1 VYGRIFGNVS
11 AKNTVYTP
19 YIWSFPWLDRPF
31 LVKLCQ
37 LANFGSISPTTS
49 PFWELKVVLDGFFF
63 NLPEMKAGG
72 KTQWVARNRISKTR
86 QGSKSAII
94 AHTLHHSV
102 PCRFNRA

>member
-1 VYGRIFGNVS
+1 M
-11 AKNTVYTP
+11 TEP
-19 YIWSFPWLDRPF
+19 PFPSQIVPISH
-31 LVKLCQ
+31 
-37 LANFGSISPTTS
+37 FGSISPTTP
-49 PFWELKVVLDGFFF
+49 PFWKLKVVLDGFFF